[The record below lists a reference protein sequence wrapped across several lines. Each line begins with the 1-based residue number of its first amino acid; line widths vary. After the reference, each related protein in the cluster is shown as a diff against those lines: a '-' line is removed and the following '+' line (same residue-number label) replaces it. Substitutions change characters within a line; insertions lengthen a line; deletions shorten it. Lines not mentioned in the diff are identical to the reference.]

1 MVNGVTTDTSAA
13 AAAMKKSTGMNK
25 DDFLKLFVTQLQNQ
39 DPLNPADSTEF
50 IGQLAQLTQVE
61 QAYNANS
68 NLSRIIDLFNGATGL
83 SSVSYIGKTV
93 MANGDLIKLAGGSQP
108 TLGYRLAA
116 NAQKVAIDIKD
127 VNGTVVRT
135 LTLGSTQAGDGTIN
149 WDGRDGKG
157 NTLPEGRYTFSVTGF
172 NGEGKKFQ
180 GYPLLTGT
188 VEGVNLEGEEPYVT
202 IGGIS
207 VPLGNIISVKGA

>member
-1 MVNGVTTDTSAA
+1 MVNGITNDTAAA

-68 NLSRIIDLFNGATGL
+68 NLARIIDLFNGASSL

-93 MANGDLIKLAGGSQP
+93 TANGDLIKLTSGSQP

-116 NAQKVAIDIKD
+116 NAQKVAIDITDIK
-127 VNGTVVRT
+127 GTVVRT
-135 LTLGSTQAGDGTIN
+135 LTLGSTQAGDGTIS

-157 NTLPEGRYTFSVTGF
+157 NTLPDGRYTFSVTGF
-172 NGEGKKFQ
+172 NAEGEKFQ
-180 GYPLLTGT
+180 GYSLLTGT
-188 VEGVNLEGEEPYVT
+188 VEAVNLEGEEPYVT
-202 IGGIS
+202 VGGIS
-207 VPLGNIISVKGA
+207 VPLGNVLSVKGA